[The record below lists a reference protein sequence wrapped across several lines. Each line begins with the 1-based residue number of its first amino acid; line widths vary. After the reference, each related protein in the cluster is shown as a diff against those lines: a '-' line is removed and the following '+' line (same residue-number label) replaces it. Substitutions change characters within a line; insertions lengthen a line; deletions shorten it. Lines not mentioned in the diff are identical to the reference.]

1 MGTIK
6 LSNETT
12 NGSNLQ
18 YLSDHS
24 LFESTSAFNEAVTD
38 HLSRCNRQLN
48 ETDRDV
54 LMMLSRYSVKYA
66 GVAHLKAET
75 IAMHVNKSK
84 RTVQRSI
91 SKLVR
96 LHIIERKSFY
106 RRVSGGNGAN
116 VYVFLPPNDMAECH
130 SVEVVENTAA
140 ATDQVDN
147 STNEP
152 FSLKITKELN
162 NNVLEPSI
170 HNDVD
175 NLIVTNSDEQQPAEY
190 LETSHK
196 RPYKRF
202 KDAVM
207 TYIGNSDR
215 SLIYRLYGVYLS
227 QTKALRKAY
236 DADFLIDIAI
246 RGLQATFHAT
256 KRKEINNI
264 PGYFNGAFSNMLD
277 DLATQTM
284 IEFYEYANGG
294 NDSIYDNVY

>member
-6 LSNETT
+6 LVKEVANETA

-18 YLSDHS
+18 YLSDYS
-24 LFESTSAFNEAVTD
+24 LFDSTSAFNEAVTD
-38 HLSRCNRQLN
+38 HLSRCNSQLN

-130 SVEVVENTAA
+130 SVEVVENTTA

-175 NLIVTNSDEQQPAEY
+175 NFKQQPAEH

-207 TYIGNSDR
+207 TYIGNSGR

-236 DADFLIDIAI
+236 DDDFLIDIAI

-284 IEFYEYANGG
+284 IEFYEYCNGG